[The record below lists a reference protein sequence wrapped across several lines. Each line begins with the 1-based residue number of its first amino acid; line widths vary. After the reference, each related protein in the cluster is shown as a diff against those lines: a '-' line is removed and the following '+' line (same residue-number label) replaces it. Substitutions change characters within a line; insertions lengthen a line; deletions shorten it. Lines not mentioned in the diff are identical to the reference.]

1 MRNWMKQHPPYE
13 GEQPY
18 LYLAFANT
26 DQARVRKIMKLLLER
41 GCRVWYCCGL
51 PGSAAEVLRRQERS
65 GGAALT
71 VLYLTDAAAADRD
84 TKSNVL
90 VNQKFDRPILCLDP
104 DGTDRRL
111 SMGLH
116 ETVPHIPLY
125 TLTGSADMENAI
137 IHADGFSQEI
147 LGEPVRLDEGALLRK
162 LTVVFSALAVL
173 IALISFAGI
182 RYLHWFQPELP
193 DEVTIRDPVI
203 LSAVRDAAGGGVIT
217 EELTLS
223 ITHLRLD
230 SLPESWEDL
239 ASLPAL
245 EGITLPQQSLIGE
258 GELPE
263 GDYDIE
269 LIGGEEG

>member
-18 LYLAFANT
+18 LYLAFADT
-26 DQARVRKIMKLLLER
+26 DRGRVWKIMKLLLER

-51 PGSAAEVLRRQERS
+51 PGDAAEVRRRQERS

-125 TLTGSADMENAI
+125 TLTDSADMENAI

-147 LGEPVRLDEGALLRK
+147 DSSVAAIARRMTDSLSRTLADGSYANGMKHKPMRSKVRSAPIIDCSKEA
-162 LTVVFSALAVL
+162 SALAGKSSNTSITSNVL
-173 IALISFAGI
+173 PSITNARTVS
-182 RYLHWFQPELP
+182 
-193 DEVTIRDPVI
+193 
-203 LSAVRDAAGGGVIT
+203 SAVFVRCTA
-217 EELTLS
+217 
-223 ITHLRLD
+223 R
-230 SLPESWEDL
+230 
-239 ASLPAL
+239 AL
-245 EGITLPQQSLIGE
+245 F
-258 GELPE
+258 
-263 GDYDIE
+263 
-269 LIGGEEG
+269 